1 MDPRLA
7 RPKWRGRT
15 NIDALTIA
23 ALEKAERIA
32 GHTFTITQGSY
43 QSSVAASAGT
53 HDKGGAVDLA
63 WTGKTSDILAL
74 RKAGFAAWHRSP
86 AQGPWSHHIHA
97 VVVDHPLL
105 APSAARQVT
114 AYRNGRN
121 GLSNNGPDDG
131 PRINPIPVYV
141 WEDDDMANSD
151 EILAELKIIT
161 KRTTRNRDLLL
172 ALARQEQARD
182 GRSNRKLD
190 ELIAATEADD

>member
-1 MDPRLA
+1 MDPRLE
-7 RPKWRGRT
+7 RPTWRGRS
-15 NIDALTIA
+15 NVDALTIA
-23 ALEKAERIA
+23 ALEKAELLA
-32 GHTFTITQGSY
+32 GHQFVITQGSY

-63 WTGKTSDILAL
+63 WTGKDSDVLAL

-86 AQGPWSHHIHA
+86 SQGPWSHHIHA

-121 GLSNNGPDDG
+121 GLANNGPDDG
-131 PRINPIPVYV
+131 PRLNPIPVYV
-141 WEDDDMANSD
+141 WEDDDMSQYAD
-151 EILAELKIIT
+151 QLDRIEKKIT
-161 KRTTRNRDLLL
+161 RTRDLVL

-182 GRSNRKLD
+182 GKSNTKL
-190 ELIAATEADD
+190 EILIAAVEAED